1 MQVKVLKN
9 SQINAVFGFLIV
21 GFALPL
27 YLLLLSGFPTADA
40 LKVCAMIL
48 VQIISGA
55 LIWAQVMHPRQV
67 DIVEGVGMGLAIGSI
82 FAVIGHQIFLPTP
95 FKTYGWLLPVVVAAI
110 TSVAW
115 RSTKGS
121 HKNFVLEDASGLF
134 FVAFAVVLI
143 LKQWWWLLP
152 LALPTGVALYLL
164 SNSGHHKLR
173 NILKPTW
180 IFVTVSFVAVTV
192 LMVYLRQ
199 LNLDWWIR
207 SWDVVYHESKSFS
220 IAKFG
225 PNENISLSGYS
236 MSYHWFGNAWIGM
249 NSVVNRLP
257 PWLSI
262 AQVSPVFS
270 ALLIAAIINAISK
283 RISNQMIQ
291 ALAALTVY
299 VFATGGLSTAN
310 PPNVVAITWSL
321 AALLVTL
328 EFRRNNRWRLF
339 LTFSLLSFAAFSG
352 KVSAGFVIIASF
364 VLTDFWHSMRLGDK
378 IVQFFVRTF
387 CLFAITSFS
396 FFYIIGGPSRLGN
409 NTFKPSLKGSGFAFG
424 VELDRSYL
432 IFALGTL
439 GSLFIV
445 FLAALPVF
453 LLLRF
458 QATHIDFFMMSLTIL
473 LTGLLPF
480 LFLIDDG
487 MIYFQSNALNLVSIA
502 SGIALATVLGSLI
515 RSNQL
520 TNRRMSFLATIG
532 GVLGVANKFAT
543 DFDWRELLDNPGG
556 PTPILVLIQAT
567 FLTLCLALAFLTV
580 KPAEAGRFFGRN
592 FNRLIAFSFVAI
604 IGVVIPEALS
614 TANQFSQ
621 KLQVRSPTND
631 YVGSNELTAASNWL
645 KLNSRQDEVLA
656 TNKFCIPTGAKN
668 CIDPKFFGVSSTA
681 NRKVLVEGPYYI
693 VGGPYF
699 SDMPNVTDESK
710 YPLWVQERL
719 DLSRGFADNPTA
731 EIAARLRE
739 LGVTWFYLFLD
750 NTENRNW
757 APYATVE
764 YQNSEIAILKLT
776 DPSS

>member
-1 MQVKVLKN
+1 MQLVKN
-9 SQINAVFGFLIV
+9 SQANAMFGFSIV

-27 YLLLLSGFPTADA
+27 YLLLLSGFPTVDA
-40 LKVCAMIL
+40 LKVCTMIF
-48 VQIISGA
+48 VQIVSGA

-67 DIVEGVGMGLAIGSI
+67 DIVEGVGMGLALGSI
-82 FAVIGHQIFLPTP
+82 LAVIGHQLFLPTSLSD
-95 FKTYGWLLPVVVAAI
+95 FGWLLPVVVAAI

-164 SNSGHHKLR
+164 SNSGRNKLR
-173 NILKPTW
+173 NILKPSW
-180 IFVTVSFVAVTV
+180 IFVTVFFVAATV

-225 PNENISLSGYS
+225 PRENISLVGYS
-236 MSYHWFGNAWIGM
+236 MSYHWLGNAWIGM
-249 NSVVNRLP
+249 NSVVSGLP
-257 PWLSI
+257 SWLSV
-262 AQVSPVFS
+262 AQVTPIYSAVITGCTFRAVSLRFS
-270 ALLIAAIINAISK
+270 RSISFPFS
-283 RISNQMIQ
+283 IT
-291 ALAALTVY
+291 LVY
-299 VFATGGLSTAN
+299 VFTTGSVSPSN
-310 PPNVVAITWSL
+310 PPNVIAIMWAFSALFVAFEFFQNSKASL
-321 AALLVTL
+321 
-328 EFRRNNRWRLF
+328 FFLF
-339 LTFSLLSFAAFSG
+339 SILGVAAFSG
-352 KVSAGFVIIASF
+352 KVSAGFVVIAGFIII
-364 VLTDFWHSMRLGDK
+364 DFWNSCQVRRN
-378 IVQFFVRTF
+378 IPIFIVRT
-387 CLFAITSFS
+387 LFLAIIGLLA
-396 FFYIIGGPSRLGN
+396 FFFIIGGPNRLGN
-409 NTFKPSLKGSGFAFG
+409 NTFKPSLKGLGFVYG
-424 VELDRSYL
+424 VEIDRSL
-432 IFALGTL
+432 VIFIL
-439 GSLFIV
+439 GSLGLLLTTLTIALPN
-445 FLAALPVF
+445 FLAIRCNRNKADLYALVLAVLLSGITPVVF
-453 LLLRF
+453 IIDDAIFYFQTNALNLISVGTGISLIALLLPRW
-458 QATHIDFFMMSLTIL
+458 TNGELNLRSLTIL
-473 LTGLLPF
+473 FTGGGAIGIINSYLL
-480 LFLIDDG
+480 
-487 MIYFQSNALNLVSIA
+487 MI
-502 SGIALATVLGSLI
+502 
-515 RSNQL
+515 
-520 TNRRMSFLATIG
+520 
-532 GVLGVANKFAT
+532 
-543 DFDWRELLDNPGG
+543 DWRETLSNPGG
-556 PTPILVLIQAT
+556 PTPILVSIQAI
-567 FLTLCLALAFLTV
+567 FLASCFGLAFLTV
-580 KPAEAGRFFGRN
+580 KPSQSNYWYSRN

-604 IGVVIPEALS
+604 AGIVVPEAFK
-614 TANQFSQ
+614 TFNQFSQ

-719 DLSRGFADNPTA
+719 DLSRGFADRPTA

-739 LGVTWFYLFLD
+739 LGVDWFYLFLD

-757 APYATVE
+757 APFATVE
-764 YQNSEIAILKLT
+764 YQNSEVAILKLT